1 MKRPIPKFKNE
12 SAERE
17 FWATHDSTD
26 YLDWRRAKRVA
37 TPKPKPASRHV
48 KRVSVSDLRHNFAA
62 VERML
67 RRGETIEITK
77 RKCVIGKLTPAAP
90 EAKPQMPD
98 FMARLRR
105 IYGNRKLKV
114 SAAQMIARDRDRY

>member
-1 MKRPIPKFKNE
+1 MKKRIPKFKNE
-12 SAERE
+12 NAERE
-17 FWATHDSTD
+17 FWATHDSTE
-26 YLDWRRAKRVA
+26 YLDWRKAERVA

-67 RRGETIEITK
+67 RQGETVEITK
-77 RKCVIGKLTPAAP
+77 RNRVIGKLIPVAP
-90 EAKPQMPD
+90 EAKPEMPD

-114 SAAQMIARDRDRY
+114 SAAQRIAEERDRY